1 MTAEV
6 EEEVDV
12 GEVREDGAVVAAGR
26 ARGAVPADEVWEVR
40 LSRAIS
46 ACTKPW

>member
-26 ARGAVPADEVWEVR
+26 ARGAMPADEV
-40 LSRAIS
+40 
-46 ACTKPW
+46 